1 MISLFKVR
9 NPSIRPLTD
18 ILDFQWPGQLLA
30 AGEKT
35 GVVQRWLA
43 HKKEI
48 YMSRSY
54 IILYDSDT
62 HLSREHIIYLKI
74 SYSDI

>member
-18 ILDFQWPGQLLA
+18 ILDFQWLGQLLRQ
-30 AGEKT
+30 ERRP
-35 GVVQRWLA
+35 VLCRLA
-43 HKKEI
+43 HGKEI
-48 YMSRSY
+48 YTSRSY
-54 IILYDSDT
+54 IILDDSDT

>member
-1 MISLFKVR
+1 VAR
-9 NPSIRPLTD
+9 TAV
-18 ILDFQWPGQLLA
+18 A

-35 GVVQRWLA
+35 GAVRRWLA
-43 HKKEI
+43 HEKEI
-48 YMSRSY
+48 YTSWSY